1 MTIEEEIECG
11 RRVQA
16 MMPLLEKPTHTLT
29 RKEKNTIRLG
39 RRARDRF
46 VTGNMRM
53 VASVARKYMHLAVH
67 MQFSDLCQE
76 GAVGLARA
84 AEKFDPSRGYK
95 FSTYSYWWI
104 RQSINRSIAEKERM
118 VRIPSNVVDQIASV
132 RKHQET
138 IVKATGVEPSLD
150 ESLAH
155 AKLKRDQWD
164 AAIIPYFGWTS
175 TDRAVTQSDGDGTA
189 ILEIIADPKSE
200 EAMEREMLK
209 IPYLAV
215 LEALKRIPEPSQTM
229 VRHFYGIDG
238 AARMNLRELGA
249 KFHVS
254 REAVRQRINKA
265 TLSLRVR
272 TGSLRG
278 ALDN

>member
-16 MMPLLEKPTHTLT
+16 MMPLLEKPTETLT
-29 RKEKNTIRLG
+29 RKEKMIVKRG
-39 RRARDRF
+39 QRARERF

-53 VASVARKYMHLAVH
+53 VASIARKYMHLAVH
-67 MQFSDLCQE
+67 MQFADLCQE
-76 GAVGLARA
+76 GAIGLARA
-84 AEKFDPSRGYK
+84 AEKFDPARGYK

-118 VRIPSNVVDQIASV
+118 VRIPANVIDQISAV
-132 RKHQET
+132 RRHQEMT
-138 IVKATGVEPSLD
+138 TKATGLD
-150 ESLAH
+150 PTLEESLEH
-155 AKLKRDQWD
+155 AKLKREQWD

-175 TDRAVTQSDGDGTA
+175 TDRSITQSDGDGTS
-189 ILEIIADPKSE
+189 ILEVIADPKSE
-200 EAMEREMLK
+200 EAIEKEMLR
-209 IPYLAV
+209 IPYQAV
-215 LEALKRIPEPSQTM
+215 LSALERIPEPSQQM

-238 AARMNLRELGA
+238 AERMNLRELGA

-272 TGSLRG
+272 TGSFRG
-278 ALDN
+278 ALND